1 MLVLIPRIRLPNPF
15 SRLWE
20 FLVLLLGLPGRGLAW
35 SWRWICTQGR
45 ALRASPHKFY
55 LAMAA
60 RRDWVVERIEYA
72 HTESAKWRGMWTAVK
87 LPYTALRSL
96 GLNPQMAIGLLAVG
110 STAGTGVIVNE
121 TLLAERSFARGDAG
135 VFLAPIDI
143 PTSYTEGDSTLL
155 VQLGAVSVGEIEIDS
170 ISVGE
175 AYDDSALPAGETNAI
190 EIGGSEALSNYLEVG
205 ELIID
210 RWRCDTFRM
219 EDTEAH
225 TLIIDGSLADGLSI
239 SPTLGVVRKRAVG
252 GGNRAQDMTVNNSTY
267 DQIRIE
273 ASVDSVNGAVDVLRI
288 SNLQTTGGG
297 CLISRVKAGTISV
310 SYLVVGSGD
319 GLAAKDMVVATS
331 TVASLIELTSNTE
344 ELVSPP

>member
-1 MLVLIPRIRLPNPF
+1 MKIPNPF

-20 FLVLLLGLPGRGLAW
+20 FFAFLFGLPGRGLAW
-35 SWRWICTQGR
+35 SWRWICAQGR
-45 ALRASPHKFY
+45 AIKASPYKFY
-55 LAMAA
+55 LVMAA
-60 RRDWVVERIEYA
+60 RRDWVVAKIEYA
-72 HTESAKWRGMWTAVK
+72 HAESAKWRAMWAMAK
-87 LPYTALRSL
+87 FPYTALRAV
-96 GLNPQMAIGLLAVG
+96 GLNQQSALALLAVG
-110 STAGTGVIVNE
+110 STAGGGVIVNE

-135 VFLAPIDI
+135 VFLAPLDI

-155 VQLGAVSVGEIEIDS
+155 VQLGDVSVGEIEIDS

-175 AYDDSALPAGETNAI
+175 AYDDSELPDGETNAI

-225 TLIIDGSLADGLSI
+225 TLIVDGSLADGLSI

-273 ASVDSVNGAVDVLRI
+273 ASVDGTNGAVDVLRV
-288 SNLQTTGGG
+288 SNLLTTGGG
-297 CLISRVKAGTISV
+297 CLVSRVRAGTISV

-319 GLAAKDMVVATS
+319 GLSAKDMVVATS

-344 ELVSPP
+344 ELVSKP